1 MSVLG
6 LVLRNIKITWST
18 CYKCR
23 FPGPTSCLLKQPL
36 MVGPRWFFDAPEF
49 PSSPKKGP
57 EWTLVPELLMAG
69 MGFSA
74 GGGDPKTILL
84 QNKNVTNQGGD
95 ALSVVPAPALALP
108 ENLLEMQTSMSC
120 PRTIQSQ
127 KHWSWASIWLNE
139 ILRDS
144 DACWSARISAHY
156 CKGLSALRSPRLW
169 TQFLTFSSS
178 RVALRSHLFHLLP
191 TLFCDHFPFP
201 EGTSL

>member
-23 FPGPTSCLLKQPL
+23 FPGPTSCLLKQSL

-49 PSSPKKGP
+49 PSSPEKGP
-57 EWTLVPELLMAG
+57 EWTLVPELLMEG
-69 MGFSA
+69 VGFSA
-74 GGGDPKTILL
+74 RSGDPKTILL
-84 QNKNVTNQGGD
+84 QNKNVTNHGGD

-108 ENLLEMQTSMSC
+108 DNLLEIQTSMSC

-127 KHWSWASIWLNE
+127 KHWSWTSIWLNE

-178 RVALRSHLFHLLP
+178 RVALRSHLFHLFP
-191 TLFCDHFPFP
+191 TLFYDHFPFP